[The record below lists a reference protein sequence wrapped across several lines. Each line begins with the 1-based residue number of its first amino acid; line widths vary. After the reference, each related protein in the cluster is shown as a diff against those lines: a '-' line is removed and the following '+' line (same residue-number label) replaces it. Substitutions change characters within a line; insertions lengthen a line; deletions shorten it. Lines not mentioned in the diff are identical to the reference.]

1 MKYGFI
7 GCGHMGS
14 AIARALSKATPD
26 FMITDRSG
34 KAKSFAREIGAVY
47 GDNITAA
54 QECDRLLLCIKPQMM
69 EAVLSPLA
77 PILQKKKPLLITM
90 AAGLEMAKIETFA
103 GTHLPVIRIMPN
115 TPVAVGKGMI
125 PYCANSLVEDSV
137 LQDFLNDMRFC
148 GALDAIE
155 ETMMDAVSALSG
167 SGPAYFYLYM
177 AAMAEG
183 AVACGL
189 PRDKALRYAGETMAG
204 AAEMILV
211 SQGDPY
217 ALADAVCSPG
227 GSTIE
232 GVKVLRQQNLADT
245 VSQCIQAAYRRN
257 QELGK

>member
-14 AIARALSKATPD
+14 AIARALSKTTRD
-26 FMITDRSG
+26 FMVTDRSG
-34 KAKSFAREIGAVY
+34 KAKPFAQDMGVAY
-47 GDNITAA
+47 GDNVTAA
-54 QECDRLLLCIKPQMM
+54 RECNRLFLCVKPQMM

-77 PILQKKKPLLITM
+77 PILREKKPLLITM
-90 AAGLEMAKIETFA
+90 AAGLEMAKIEAFA
-103 GTHLPVIRIMPN
+103 GTPLPVIRIMPN

-125 PYCANSLVEDSV
+125 PYCANSLVQESV
-137 LQDFLNDMRFC
+137 LQDFLKDMRFC
-148 GALDAIE
+148 GALDAIGE
-155 ETMMDAVSALSG
+155 AMMDAASALSG
-167 SGPAYFYLYM
+167 SGPAYLYLYM

-183 AVACGL
+183 AAACGL
-189 PRDKALRYAGETMAG
+189 PKDKALRYAAETMAG
-204 AAEMILV
+204 AAEMLLA
-211 SQGDPY
+211 SQEDPY

-232 GVKVLRQQNLADT
+232 GVKVLRQQDMAGT

>member
-14 AIARALSKATPD
+14 AIARALSGATRD
-26 FMITDRSG
+26 FMVTDRSG
-34 KAKSFAREIGAVY
+34 AAKAFAQEIGAVY

-54 QECDRLLLCIKPQMM
+54 QECDRLFLCVKPQMM
-69 EAVLSPLA
+69 ESVLSPLT
-77 PILQKKKPLLITM
+77 PILQEKKPLLITM
-90 AAGLEMAKIETFA
+90 AAGLDMTKIEAFA
-103 GTHLPVIRIMPN
+103 GTQLPVIRIMPN

-125 PYCANSLVEDSV
+125 PYCANDLVEDSV
-137 LQDFLNDMRFC
+137 LQDFLRDMRFC

-155 ETMMDAVSALSG
+155 ESMMDAASALSG
-167 SGPAYFYLYM
+167 SGPAYLYLYI

-183 AVACGL
+183 AAACGL
-189 PRDKALRYAGETMAG
+189 PREKALRYAAETMAG
-204 AAEMILV
+204 AAEMILA
-211 SQGDPY
+211 SHGDPY

-232 GVKVLRQQNLADT
+232 GVKVLRQQDMAGT